1 MNTQQDE
8 IAPGTQIGTAI
19 IQMNDFI
26 EKAKIGAETI
36 NSSIPNIL
44 LSQKMSANDFR
55 VIYRATK
62 DILEIVEKHNECP
75 WYSVS
80 NSAC

>member
-8 IAPGTQIGTAI
+8 IAPDTQIGTAI

-26 EKAKIGAETI
+26 EKAKVGAETI

-44 LSQKMSANDFR
+44 LSKKMSVNDFR

-62 DILEIVEKHNECP
+62 DILEMVEKHTECP

-80 NSAC
+80 NIAC